1 MDAILETILK
11 LQNVNIS
18 GFSFNNK
25 QLMLFKNLETDEF
38 QSYLTQIQSVK
49 SASNGIFNTTAAQQY
64 SQAIQGLEAQQAALL
79 LSTQGLTNAQI
90 AETLAI
96 NESNV
101 AKNYQAMLDAGL
113 LSRKQTL
120 TLAQVQENL
129 QTILGTEAR
138 ANEAIS
144 SLGLSIISKGEEAQ
158 TVKLT
163 SKKLQE
169 AVATGVLTKA
179 QEQELLESTLIQ
191 LNMDQPQL
199 SN

>member
-129 QTILGTEAR
+129 QTILGTEAK

-144 SLGLSIISKGEEAQ
+144 SLELSIISKGEEAQ

>member
-129 QTILGTEAR
+129 QTILGTEAK

-144 SLGLSIISKGEEAQ
+144 SLELSIISKGEEAQ

-163 SKKLQE
+163 SKKRGQ
-169 AVATGVLTKA
+169 
-179 QEQELLESTLIQ
+179 
-191 LNMDQPQL
+191 
-199 SN
+199 

>member
-1 MDAILETILK
+1 MKVYT
-11 LQNVNIS
+11 S
-18 GFSFNNK
+18 GLSGKQINN
-25 QLMLFKNLETDEF
+25 LVGSSSESEI
-38 QSYLTQIQSVK
+38 QSYVQELQAISK
-49 SASNGIFNTTAAQQY
+49 ADYGNFKALKIKEYAN
-64 SQAIQGLEAQQAALL
+64 AIQGLEAKQAALL